1 MPKTIKTYTIEE
13 LGNEHPEIIIK
24 LNDGI
29 ELGIKKND
37 KGGQL
42 VMYFGGTI
50 EFDGSNYD
58 VRHKDFGYVYI
69 SMTERI
75 DEFARKR
82 YSDPAVH
89 IHRTVIVRG
98 KKISE
103 EGNEIKVKLE
113 GNGSFDKEGG
123 EYVFNK
129 GNLLAGKPEN
139 TQLGVWVTKKGSAY
153 TEKT

>member
-1 MPKTIKTYTIEE
+1 MPKTIKSYTIEE

-29 ELGIKKND
+29 ELGVKKTAE
-37 KGGQL
+37 GGEL

-50 EFDGSNYD
+50 THDGMMSYE
-58 VRHKDFGYVYI
+58 VRHKDYGYVYI

-89 IHRTVIVRG
+89 IYRTVIVRG
-98 KKISE
+98 KKLSE
-103 EGNEIKVKLE
+103 QGNEIQVKLE
-113 GNGSFDKEGG
+113 GNGSFEREG
-123 EYVFNK
+123 ETYVFNK
-129 GNLLAGKPEN
+129 GNLLDGKPEDV
-139 TQLGVWVTKKGSAY
+139 QLGVWVTKGTPQKI
-153 TEKT
+153 